1 MERLHDFKAKDLQGK
16 EVDLSQY
23 KGKAVLVV
31 NTASEC
37 GFTPQFEDLEELYKE
52 YKPKGLEI
60 IGFPSDDF
68 GGQEPLEGEKI
79 EEFCQVNYGVSF
91 KMMNKVKVK
100 GDDAADVYKFL
111 SDKKR
116 NGKTSLAPKWNFH
129 KYLIDPDGKLVD
141 YFLTITKPTS
151 AKVKKAIEKTLN
163 LQA

>member
-1 MERLHDFKAKDLQGK
+1 MEKLHNFKARDLQGK
-16 EVDLSQY
+16 EVDFSDY

-37 GFTPQFEDLEELYKE
+37 GFTHQFKELEELYKE

-60 IGFPSDDF
+60 VGFPSNDF
-68 GGQEPLEGEKI
+68 GGQEPLEGEEI

-91 KMMNKVKVK
+91 KMMDKVKVT
-100 GDDAADVYKFL
+100 GDEAAEVFKFL

-116 NGKTSLAPKWNFH
+116 NGRTSLAPKWNFH
-129 KYLIDPDGKLVD
+129 KYLIDKDGRVVD

-151 AKVKKAIEKTLN
+151 SKVKKAIEKTLN
-163 LQA
+163 L